1 MGQGKLIAAA
11 LPFLRSA
18 GTILTF
24 GITLPVW
31 LFLAA
36 GGWLYLDRG
45 SAVRQAVDHAVT
57 ELVAGAEL
65 EAERAKSAALETIN
79 AELRGRA
86 NALALANGRFSQS
99 LAAAQT
105 SLESANGQIAEL
117 LMHPVNDACAVDP
130 DILGRLRS
138 N

>member
-1 MGQGKLIAAA
+1 MIAAA

-24 GITLPVW
+24 GVTLPVW

-36 GGWLYLDRG
+36 GAWLYFDRD
-45 SAVRQAVDHAVT
+45 SAIRTAVNEAVT

-65 EAERAKSAALETIN
+65 EAERAKSAALEKIN

-86 NALALANGRFSQS
+86 TALALANSRFSQS
-99 LAAAQT
+99 LEAAQT
-105 SLESANGQIAEL
+105 DLEGANDRLADL
-117 LMHPVNDACAVDP
+117 LANPVNAKCAVD
-130 DILGRLRS
+130 DTIYRGLSGR
-138 N
+138 